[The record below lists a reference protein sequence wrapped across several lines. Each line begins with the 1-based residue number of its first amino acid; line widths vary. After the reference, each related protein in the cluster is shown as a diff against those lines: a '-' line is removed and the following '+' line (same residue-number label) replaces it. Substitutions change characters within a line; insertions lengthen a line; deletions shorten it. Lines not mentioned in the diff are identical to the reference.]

1 MAERIIMNDVKKFE
15 WESMMSFTGNKL
27 SKFNAIDQNLNCSQ
41 LMRNA
46 GLDWTVSKVP
56 VECTMNTMDN
66 NGFELEKVVSDKLY
80 SLVKTEVNG
89 SKQNH
94 KILVSGLTDQYHI
107 MQNEK
112 LAQLGD
118 YFSNIAGVS
127 FEHCFNYKD
136 DKAITFLANTGG
148 EFNIGDDVVKNY
160 LMLTNF
166 HTGRDKTKINTTSIQ
181 PVCENTFLMALSDIE
196 QFYIGITHRIEFN
209 DKMEELVHKKIK
221 DALRFN
227 EVYKEQAEQLNSYSL
242 TESDMLKYF
251 ILVYN
256 PKLIA
261 DYDKSKKD
269 YSFFNDLSGNKQIKS
284 CYGIWHDTYE
294 NNGNTYKLENTGN
307 DVREDTLWKAFNCIT
322 YNEDHLR
329 SGDRLSN
336 TFITNGKDNVKTKA
350 MEVALDMAV

>member
-1 MAERIIMNDVKKFE
+1 MAERIIMNEVKKFE
-15 WESMMSFTGNKL
+15 WESLMSFTGNEL

-46 GLDWTVSKVP
+46 GLDWTVNKVP
-56 VECTMNTMDN
+56 VQATIDNETITSDKFYSLIKSDN
-66 NGFELEKVVSDKLY
+66 N
-80 SLVKTEVNG
+80 
-89 SKQNH
+89 
-94 KILVSGLTDQYHI
+94 KILVSGLTDQYHT

-148 EFNIGDDVVKNY
+148 EFKIGDDVVKNY

-227 EVYKEQAEQLNSYSL
+227 EVYKEQAETLNSYSL

-261 DYDKSKKD
+261 DYDKRIIGKD
-269 YSFFNDLSGNKQIKS
+269 YSFINELSGNKQIKS
-284 CYGIWHDTYE
+284 CYGVWHDTYE

-307 DVREDTLWKAFNCIT
+307 DVREDTLWKAFNCVT

-336 TFITNGKDNVKTKA
+336 TFITNGKDNVKSKA
-350 MEVALDMAV
+350 MEVALEMAA

>member
-1 MAERIIMNDVKKFE
+1 MAERIIMNEVKKFE
-15 WESMMSFTGNKL
+15 WESLMSFTGNEL

-46 GLDWTVSKVP
+46 GLDWTVNKVP
-56 VECTMNTMDN
+56 VQATIDNETITSDKFYSLIKSDN
-66 NGFELEKVVSDKLY
+66 N
-80 SLVKTEVNG
+80 
-89 SKQNH
+89 
-94 KILVSGLTDQYHI
+94 KILVSGLTDQYHT

-148 EFNIGDDVVKNY
+148 EFKIGDDVVKNY

-196 QFYIGITHRIEFN
+196 QFYIGITHRVEFN
-209 DKMEELVHKKIK
+209 DKMEELVYKKIN
-221 DALRFN
+221 DALKFN
-227 EVYKEQAEQLNSYSL
+227 EVYKEQAETLNSYSL

-256 PKLIA
+256 PNLIT
-261 DYDKSKKD
+261 DFDKSKKD

-294 NNGNTYKLENTGN
+294 NNGTMYKLENTGN
-307 DVREDTLWKAFNCIT
+307 DIRQDTLWKAFNCIT

-329 SGDRLSN
+329 AGDRVSN
-336 TFITNGKDNVKTKA
+336 TFITNGKDNIKDKA
-350 MEVALDMAV
+350 MQTALEMAV

>member
-1 MAERIIMNDVKKFE
+1 
-15 WESMMSFTGNKL
+15 
-27 SKFNAIDQNLNCSQ
+27 
-41 LMRNA
+41 MRNA
-46 GLDWTVSKVP
+46 GLDWTVNKVP
-56 VECTMNTMDN
+56 VQATIDNETITSDKFYSLIKSDN
-66 NGFELEKVVSDKLY
+66 N
-80 SLVKTEVNG
+80 
-89 SKQNH
+89 
-94 KILVSGLTDQYHI
+94 KILVSGLTDQYHT

-148 EFNIGDDVVKNY
+148 EFKIGDDVVKNY

-196 QFYIGITHRIEFN
+196 QFYIGITHRVEFN
-209 DKMEELVHKKIK
+209 DKMEELVYKKIN
-221 DALRFN
+221 DALKFN
-227 EVYKEQAEQLNSYSL
+227 EVYKEQAETLNSYSL

-294 NNGNTYKLENTGN
+294 NNGTMYKLENTGN
-307 DVREDTLWKAFNCIT
+307 DIRQDTLWKAFNCIT

-329 SGDRLSN
+329 AGDRLAN
-336 TFITNGKDNVKTKA
+336 TFINNGKDNVKSKA
-350 MEVALDMAV
+350 MDVALKMAV

>member
-1 MAERIIMNDVKKFE
+1 
-15 WESMMSFTGNKL
+15 
-27 SKFNAIDQNLNCSQ
+27 
-41 LMRNA
+41 
-46 GLDWTVSKVP
+46 
-56 VECTMNTMDN
+56 
-66 NGFELEKVVSDKLY
+66 
-80 SLVKTEVNG
+80 
-89 SKQNH
+89 
-94 KILVSGLTDQYHI
+94 

-118 YFSNIAGVS
+118 YFSSIANVS

-166 HTGRDKTKINTTSIQ
+166 HTGRDKTKINTTSIN

-221 DALRFN
+221 DALKFN

-261 DYDKSKKD
+261 DYDKRIIGKD
-269 YSFFNDLSGNKQIKS
+269 YSFINELSGNKQIKS
-284 CYGIWHDTYE
+284 CYGVWHDTYE

-307 DVREDTLWKAFNCIT
+307 DVREDTLWKAFNCVT

-336 TFITNGKDNVKTKA
+336 TFITNGKDNVKSKA
-350 MEVALDMAV
+350 MEVALEMAA

>member
-1 MAERIIMNDVKKFE
+1 MAERIIMNEVKKME
-15 WESMMSFTGNKL
+15 WNSLMSFTGNKL

-46 GLDWTVSKVP
+46 GLDWTVNKVP
-56 VECTMNTMDN
+56 VQATIDN
-66 NGFELEKVVSDKLY
+66 ETITSDKLY
-80 SLVKTEVNG
+80 SLVKSDN
-89 SKQNH
+89 N
-94 KILVSGLTDQYHI
+94 KILVSGLTDQYHT

-209 DKMEELVHKKIK
+209 DSLEELVRIKIK
-221 DALRFN
+221 DALN
-227 EVYKEQAEQLNSYSL
+227 SNKVYKEQAEKLNSYSL

-261 DYDKSKKD
+261 DYDKRIIGKD
-269 YSFFNDLSGNKQIKS
+269 YSFINELSGNKQIKS
-284 CYGIWHDTYE
+284 CYGVWHDTYE

-307 DVREDTLWKAFNCIT
+307 DVREDTLWKAFNCVT

-336 TFITNGKDNVKTKA
+336 TFITNGKDNVKSKA
-350 MEVALDMAV
+350 MEVALEMAA

>member
-1 MAERIIMNDVKKFE
+1 MAERIIMNEVKKFE
-15 WESMMSFTGNKL
+15 WEPMMSFHGEL
-27 SKFNAIDQNLNCSQ
+27 SKYNAIDENLNCSQ

-46 GLDWTVSKVP
+46 ELDWTVNKVP
-56 VECTMNTMDN
+56 VQATIDD
-66 NGFELEKVVSDKLY
+66 KVITSKKFY
-80 SLVKTEVNG
+80 SLVKSND
-89 SKQNH
+89 N
-94 KILVSGLTDQYHI
+94 KILVSGLTDQYHT

-118 YFSNIAGVS
+118 YFSQLAGVS

-136 DKAITFLANTGG
+136 DKAITFLANTGAS
-148 EFNIGDDVVKNY
+148 FNIGNDQVKNY

-166 HTGRDKTKINTTSIQ
+166 HTGRDKTKINTTNIN

-209 DKMEELVHKKIK
+209 DRLEELVRIKIK
-221 DALRFN
+221 DALKSN
-227 EVYKEQAEQLNSYSL
+227 EVYKEQAETLNSYSL

-261 DYDKSKKD
+261 DFDKNNKSTNLVND
-269 YSFFNDLSGNKQIKS
+269 FFNDLSGNKQIKS
-284 CYGIWHDTYE
+284 CYGIWHDIYE
-294 NNGNTYKLENTGN
+294 NNGHTYKLENTGN

-336 TFITNGKDNVKTKA
+336 TFITNGKDNIKTKA
-350 MEVALDMAV
+350 MEVALEMAK

>member
-1 MAERIIMNDVKKFE
+1 MAERIIMNEVKKME
-15 WESMMSFTGNKL
+15 WNSMMSMTGNKL

-46 GLDWTVSKVP
+46 GLDWTVNKVP
-56 VECTMNTMDN
+56 VQATIDN
-66 NGFELEKVVSDKLY
+66 ETITSDKLY
-80 SLVKTEVNG
+80 SLVKSDDN
-89 SKQNH
+89 
-94 KILVSGLTDQYHI
+94 KILVSGLTDQYHV

-112 LAQLGD
+112 MAQLGD
-118 YFSNIAGVS
+118 YFASLAGVS

-136 DKAITFLANTGG
+136 DKAITFLANTGAS
-148 EFNIGDDVVKNY
+148 FNIGDDEVKNY

-166 HTGRDKTKINTTSIQ
+166 HTGRDKGKINTTNIN
-181 PVCENTFLMALSDIE
+181 PICENTFLMALSDIE
-196 QFYIGITHRIEFN
+196 QFYIGITHRLEFN

-227 EVYKEQAEQLNSYSL
+227 EAYKEQAETLNSYSL
-242 TESDMLKYF
+242 TESDLLKYF

-261 DYDKSKKD
+261 DYDKRIIGKD
-269 YSFFNDLSGNKQIKS
+269 YSFINELSGNKQIKS

-307 DVREDTLWKAFNCIT
+307 DVREDTLWKAFNCVT

-350 MEVALDMAV
+350 MEVALEMAA

>member
-1 MAERIIMNDVKKFE
+1 MAERIIMNEVKKFE
-15 WESMMSFTGNKL
+15 WESLMSFTGNEL

-46 GLDWTVSKVP
+46 GLDWTVNKVP
-56 VECTMNTMDN
+56 VQATIDN
-66 NGFELEKVVSDKLY
+66 ETITSDKLY
-80 SLVKTEVNG
+80 SLVKSDN
-89 SKQNH
+89 N
-94 KILVSGLTDQYHI
+94 KILVSGLTDQYHT

-148 EFNIGDDVVKNY
+148 EFKIGDDVVKNY

-209 DKMEELVHKKIK
+209 DRLEELVRIKIK
-221 DALRFN
+221 DALKSN
-227 EVYKEQAEQLNSYSL
+227 EVYKEQAETLNSYSL

-261 DYDKSKKD
+261 DFDKSKKD

-307 DVREDTLWKAFNCIT
+307 DIRQDTLWKAFNCIT

-336 TFITNGKDNVKTKA
+336 TFITNGKGNVKNKA
-350 MEVALDMAV
+350 MEVALDMAA

>member
-1 MAERIIMNDVKKFE
+1 MAERIIMNEVKKFE
-15 WESMMSFTGNKL
+15 WEPMMSFHGEL
-27 SKFNAIDQNLNCSQ
+27 SKYNAIDENLNCSQ

-46 GLDWTVSKVP
+46 ELDWTVNKVP
-56 VECTMNTMDN
+56 VQSTIDD
-66 NGFELEKVVSDKLY
+66 KVITSKKFY
-80 SLVKTEVNG
+80 SLVKSND
-89 SKQNH
+89 N
-94 KILVSGLTDQYHI
+94 KILVSGLTDQYHT

-118 YFSNIAGVS
+118 YFSQLAGVS

-136 DKAITFLANTGG
+136 DKAITFLANTGAS
-148 EFNIGDDVVKNY
+148 FNIGNDQVKNY

-166 HTGRDKTKINTTSIQ
+166 HTGRDKTKINTTNIN

-209 DKMEELVHKKIK
+209 DRLEELVRIKIK
-221 DALRFN
+221 DALKSN
-227 EVYKEQAEQLNSYSL
+227 EVYKEQAETLNSYSL

-261 DYDKSKKD
+261 DFDKNNKSTNLVND
-269 YSFFNDLSGNKQIKS
+269 FFNDLSGNKQIKS
-284 CYGIWHDTYE
+284 CYGIWHDIYE
-294 NNGNTYKLENTGN
+294 NNGHTYKLENTGN

-336 TFITNGKDNVKTKA
+336 TFITNGKDNIKTKA
-350 MEVALDMAV
+350 MEVALEMAK

>member
-1 MAERIIMNDVKKFE
+1 M
-15 WESMMSFTGNKL
+15 SMTGNKL

-56 VECTMNTMDN
+56 VQATIDDKLIT
-66 NGFELEKVVSDKLY
+66 SDKLF
-80 SLVKTEVNG
+80 SLVKSDN
-89 SKQNH
+89 N
-94 KILVSGLTDQYHI
+94 KILVSGLTDQYHT

-118 YFSNIAGVS
+118 YFSSVAGVS
-127 FEHCFNYKD
+127 FEHSFNYKG

-148 EFNIGDDVVKNY
+148 EFNIGNDVVKNY

-166 HTGRDKTKINTTSIQ
+166 HTGRDKTKINTTNIQ
-181 PVCENTFLMALSDIE
+181 PVCENTFLAALSDIE
-196 QFYIGITHRIEFN
+196 QFYIGITHRMEFN
-209 DKMEELVHKKIK
+209 DRMEELVRIKIK
-221 DALRFN
+221 DALKSN
-227 EVYKEQAEQLNSYSL
+227 EVYKEQAETLNSYSL
-242 TESDMLKYF
+242 TESDMLKRRGEN
-251 ILVYN
+251 YN

-261 DYDKSKKD
+261 DFDKSKKD

-294 NNGNTYKLENTGN
+294 NNGTMYKLENTGN
-307 DVREDTLWKAFNCIT
+307 DIRQDTLWKAFNCIT

-329 SGDRLSN
+329 AGDRLAN
-336 TFITNGKDNVKTKA
+336 TFITNGKGNVKSKA
-350 MEVALDMAV
+350 MEVALEMAA

>member
-1 MAERIIMNDVKKFE
+1 MAERINMNEVKKFE
-15 WESMMSFTGNKL
+15 WESLMSFTGNEL

-46 GLDWTVSKVP
+46 GLDWTVNKVP
-56 VECTMNTMDN
+56 VQATIDNETITSDKFYSLIKSDN
-66 NGFELEKVVSDKLY
+66 N
-80 SLVKTEVNG
+80 
-89 SKQNH
+89 
-94 KILVSGLTDQYHI
+94 KILVSGLTDQYHT

-148 EFNIGDDVVKNY
+148 EFKIGDDVVKNY

-196 QFYIGITHRIEFN
+196 QFYIGITHRVEFN
-209 DKMEELVHKKIK
+209 DKMEELVYKKIN
-221 DALRFN
+221 DALKFN
-227 EVYKEQAEQLNSYSL
+227 EVYKEQAETLNSYSL

-256 PKLIA
+256 PNLIT
-261 DYDKSKKD
+261 DFDKSKKD

-294 NNGNTYKLENTGN
+294 NNGTMYKLENTGN
-307 DVREDTLWKAFNCIT
+307 DIRQDTLWKAFNCIT

-329 SGDRLSN
+329 AGDRLAN
-336 TFITNGKDNVKTKA
+336 TFITNGKDNVKSKA
-350 MEVALDMAV
+350 MDVALKMAV

>member
-1 MAERIIMNDVKKFE
+1 MAERIIMNEVKKFE
-15 WESMMSFTGNKL
+15 WESLMSFTGNEL

-46 GLDWTVSKVP
+46 GLDWTVNKVP
-56 VECTMNTMDN
+56 VQATIDNETITSDKFYSLIKSDN
-66 NGFELEKVVSDKLY
+66 N
-80 SLVKTEVNG
+80 
-89 SKQNH
+89 
-94 KILVSGLTDQYHI
+94 KILVSGLTDQYHT

-148 EFNIGDDVVKNY
+148 EFKIGDDVVKNY

-196 QFYIGITHRIEFN
+196 QFYIGITHRVEFN
-209 DKMEELVHKKIK
+209 DKMEELVYKKIN
-221 DALRFN
+221 DALKFN
-227 EVYKEQAEQLNSYSL
+227 EVYKEQAETLNSYSL

-261 DYDKSKKD
+261 DFDKSKKD

-294 NNGNTYKLENTGN
+294 NNGTMYKLENTGN
-307 DVREDTLWKAFNCIT
+307 DIRQDTLWKAFNCIT

-329 SGDRLSN
+329 AGDRLSN
-336 TFITNGKDNVKTKA
+336 TFITNGKGNVKSKA
-350 MEVALDMAV
+350 MEVALEMAA

>member
-1 MAERIIMNDVKKFE
+1 MNEEVKKFE
-15 WESMMSFTGNKL
+15 WEPMMSFHGEL
-27 SKFNAIDQNLNCSQ
+27 SKYNAIDQNLNCSQ

-46 GLDWTVSKVP
+46 GLDWTVNKVP
-56 VECTMNTMDN
+56 VQATIDD
-66 NGFELEKVVSDKLY
+66 KVITSDKLF
-80 SLVKTEVNG
+80 SLVK
-89 SKQNH
+89 SDDD
-94 KILVSGLTDQYHI
+94 KILVSGLTKHYHT

-112 LAQLGD
+112 LAELGD
-118 YFSNIAGVS
+118 YFTSIAGVS

-148 EFNIGDDVVKNY
+148 EFNIGNDVVKNY

-166 HTGRDKTKINTTSIQ
+166 HTGRDKTKINTTNIQ
-181 PVCENTFLMALSDIE
+181 PICENTFLAALSDIE
-196 QFYIGITHRIEFN
+196 QFYIGITHRIEFS
-209 DKMEELVHKKIK
+209 DRMEELVRIKIK
-221 DALRFN
+221 DALN
-227 EVYKEQAEQLNSYSL
+227 SNKVYKEQAEKLNSYSL

-269 YSFFNDLSGNKQIKS
+269 YSFFNDISGNKQIKS
-284 CYGIWHDTYE
+284 CYGVWHDTYE

-307 DVREDTLWKAFNCIT
+307 DVREDTLWKAFNCVT

-350 MEVALDMAV
+350 MEVALGMAA

>member
-1 MAERIIMNDVKKFE
+1 MAERIIMNEVKTFE
-15 WESMMSFTGNKL
+15 WDSLMSMTGNKI

-46 GLDWTVSKVP
+46 GLDWTVNKVP
-56 VECTMNTMDN
+56 VQATIDN
-66 NGFELEKVVSDKLY
+66 ETITSDKLY
-80 SLVKTEVNG
+80 SLVKSDN
-89 SKQNH
+89 N
-94 KILVSGLTDQYHI
+94 KILVSGLTDQYHT

-227 EVYKEQAEQLNSYSL
+227 EVYKEQAETLNSYSL

-261 DYDKSKKD
+261 DYDKRIIGKD
-269 YSFFNDLSGNKQIKS
+269 YSFINELSGNKQIKS
-284 CYGIWHDTYE
+284 CYGVWHDTYE

-307 DVREDTLWKAFNCIT
+307 DVREDTLWKAFNCVT

-336 TFITNGKDNVKTKA
+336 TFITNGKDNVKSKA
-350 MEVALDMAV
+350 MEVALEMAA

>member
-1 MAERIIMNDVKKFE
+1 MAERIIMNEVKKFE
-15 WESMMSFTGNKL
+15 WESLMSFTGNEL

-46 GLDWTVSKVP
+46 GLDWTVNKVP
-56 VECTMNTMDN
+56 VQATIDNETITSDKFYSLIKSDN
-66 NGFELEKVVSDKLY
+66 N
-80 SLVKTEVNG
+80 
-89 SKQNH
+89 
-94 KILVSGLTDQYHI
+94 KILVSGLTDQYHT

-148 EFNIGDDVVKNY
+148 EFKIGDDVVKNY

-209 DKMEELVHKKIK
+209 DKMEELVYKKIN
-221 DALRFN
+221 DALTFN
-227 EVYKEQAEQLNSYSL
+227 KAYKEQAEQLNSYSL

-294 NNGNTYKLENTGN
+294 NNGTMYKLENTGN
-307 DVREDTLWKAFNCIT
+307 DIRQDTLWKAFNCIT

-329 SGDRLSN
+329 AGDRLAN
-336 TFITNGKDNVKTKA
+336 TFITNGKDNVKSKA
-350 MEVALDMAV
+350 MDVALKMAV

>member
-1 MAERIIMNDVKKFE
+1 MAERIIMNEVKKFE
-15 WESMMSFTGNKL
+15 WESMMSMTGNKL

-56 VECTMNTMDN
+56 VQATIDNETITSDKFYSLIKSDN
-66 NGFELEKVVSDKLY
+66 N
-80 SLVKTEVNG
+80 
-89 SKQNH
+89 
-94 KILVSGLTDQYHI
+94 KILVSGLTDQYHT

-118 YFSNIAGVS
+118 YFSSVAGVS
-127 FEHCFNYKD
+127 FEHSFNYKD

-148 EFNIGDDVVKNY
+148 EFNIGNDVVKNY

-166 HTGRDKTKINTTSIQ
+166 HTGRDKTKINTTNIQ
-181 PVCENTFLMALSDIE
+181 PVCENTFLAALSDIE
-196 QFYIGITHRIEFN
+196 QFYIGITHRMEFN
-209 DKMEELVHKKIK
+209 DRMEELVRIKIK
-221 DALRFN
+221 DALKSN

-261 DYDKSKKD
+261 DFDKSKKD
-269 YSFFNDLSGNKQIKS
+269 YSFFNDISGNKQIKS
-284 CYGIWHDTYE
+284 CYGVWHDTYE
-294 NNGNTYKLENTGN
+294 NNGTMYKLENTGN
-307 DVREDTLWKAFNCIT
+307 DIRQDTLWKAFNCIT

-329 SGDRLSN
+329 AGDRVSN
-336 TFITNGKDNVKTKA
+336 TFITNGKDNIKDKA
-350 MEVALDMAV
+350 MQTALEMAK

>member
-1 MAERIIMNDVKKFE
+1 MAERIIMNEVKKFE
-15 WESMMSFTGNKL
+15 WESMMSMTGNKL

-46 GLDWTVSKVP
+46 GLDWNVNKVP
-56 VECTMNTMDN
+56 VQATIDDETIT
-66 NGFELEKVVSDKLY
+66 SDKLY
-80 SLVKTEVNG
+80 SLVKSDGN
-89 SKQNH
+89 
-94 KILVSGLTDQYHI
+94 KILVSGLTDQYHV

-112 LAQLGD
+112 MAQLGD
-118 YFSNIAGVS
+118 YFASLAGVS

-136 DKAITFLANTGG
+136 DKAITFLANTGAS
-148 EFNIGDDVVKNY
+148 FNIGNDEVKNY

-166 HTGRDKTKINTTSIQ
+166 HTGRDKGKINTTNIN
-181 PVCENTFLMALSDIE
+181 PICENTFLMALSDIE
-196 QFYIGITHRIEFN
+196 QFYIGITHRVEFN
-209 DKMEELVHKKIK
+209 DKMEELVRIKIK
-221 DALRFN
+221 DALKSN

-242 TESDMLKYF
+242 TESDLLKYF

-261 DYDKSKKD
+261 DYDKRIIGKD
-269 YSFFNDLSGNKQIKS
+269 YSFINELSGNKQIKS

-307 DVREDTLWKAFNCIT
+307 DVREDTLWKAFNCVT

-350 MEVALDMAV
+350 MEVALEMSA

>member
-1 MAERIIMNDVKKFE
+1 MAERIIMNEVKKFE
-15 WESMMSFTGNKL
+15 WESMMSMTGNKL

-56 VECTMNTMDN
+56 VQATIDNETITSDKFYSLIKSDN
-66 NGFELEKVVSDKLY
+66 N
-80 SLVKTEVNG
+80 
-89 SKQNH
+89 
-94 KILVSGLTDQYHI
+94 KILVSGLTDQYHT

-118 YFSNIAGVS
+118 YFSSVAGVS
-127 FEHCFNYKD
+127 FEHSFNYKD

-148 EFNIGDDVVKNY
+148 EFNIGNDVVKNY

-166 HTGRDKTKINTTSIQ
+166 HTGRDKTKINTTNIQ
-181 PVCENTFLMALSDIE
+181 PVCENTFLAALSDIE
-196 QFYIGITHRIEFN
+196 QFYIGITHRMEFN
-209 DKMEELVHKKIK
+209 DRMEELVRIKIK
-221 DALRFN
+221 DALKSN
-227 EVYKEQAEQLNSYSL
+227 EVYKEQAETLNSYSL

-256 PKLIA
+256 PKLIT
-261 DYDKSKKD
+261 DFDKSKKD

-294 NNGNTYKLENTGN
+294 NNGTMYKLENTGN
-307 DVREDTLWKAFNCIT
+307 DIRQDTLWKAFNCIT

-329 SGDRLSN
+329 AGDRLAN
-336 TFITNGKDNVKTKA
+336 TFITNGKGNVKSKA
-350 MEVALDMAV
+350 MEVALEMAA

>member
-1 MAERIIMNDVKKFE
+1 MAESIIMNEEVKKME
-15 WESMMSFTGNKL
+15 WNSLMSFTGNKL

-46 GLDWTVSKVP
+46 GLDWNVNKVP
-56 VECTMNTMDN
+56 VQATIDGEQIT
-66 NGFELEKVVSDKLY
+66 SDKLF
-80 SLVKTEVNG
+80 SLVKSDDN
-89 SKQNH
+89 
-94 KILVSGLTDQYHI
+94 KILVSGLTDQYHV

-112 LAQLGD
+112 MAQLGD
-118 YFSNIAGVS
+118 YFASLTDVS
-127 FEHCFNYKD
+127 FEHCFSYKD
-136 DKAITFLANTGG
+136 DKQISFLANTGG
-148 EFNIGDDVVKNY
+148 EFKIGNGDKSEVVKNY

-166 HTGRDKTKINTTSIQ
+166 HTGRDKTKINTTSIN
-181 PVCENTFLMALSDIE
+181 PICENTFLMALSDIE

-209 DKMEELVHKKIK
+209 DSLEELVRIKIK

-227 EVYKEQAEQLNSYSL
+227 EVYKEKAEQLNSYSL

-256 PKLIA
+256 PKLIT

-284 CYGIWHDTYE
+284 CYGVWHDTYE

>member
-1 MAERIIMNDVKKFE
+1 MAERIIMNEVKKFE
-15 WESMMSFTGNKL
+15 WESLMSFTGNEL

-46 GLDWTVSKVP
+46 GLDWTVNKVP
-56 VECTMNTMDN
+56 VQATIDNETITSDKFYSLIKSDN
-66 NGFELEKVVSDKLY
+66 N
-80 SLVKTEVNG
+80 
-89 SKQNH
+89 
-94 KILVSGLTDQYHI
+94 KILVSGLTDQYHT

-148 EFNIGDDVVKNY
+148 EFKIGDDVVKNY

-196 QFYIGITHRIEFN
+196 QFYIGITHRVEFN
-209 DKMEELVHKKIK
+209 DKMEELVYKKIN
-221 DALRFN
+221 DALKFN
-227 EVYKEQAEQLNSYSL
+227 EVYKEQAETLNSYSL

-256 PKLIA
+256 PNLIT
-261 DYDKSKKD
+261 DFDKSKKD

-294 NNGNTYKLENTGN
+294 NNGTMYKLENTGN
-307 DVREDTLWKAFNCIT
+307 DIRQDTLWKAFNCIT

-329 SGDRLSN
+329 AGDRLAN
-336 TFITNGKDNVKTKA
+336 TFITNGKDNVKSKA
-350 MEVALDMAV
+350 MDVALKMAV

>member
-1 MAERIIMNDVKKFE
+1 MAERINMNEVKKME
-15 WESMMSFTGNKL
+15 WNSMMSMTGNKL

-46 GLDWTVSKVP
+46 GLDWTVNKVP
-56 VECTMNTMDN
+56 VQATIDDETIT
-66 NGFELEKVVSDKLY
+66 SDKLY
-80 SLVKTEVNG
+80 SLVKSDN
-89 SKQNH
+89 N
-94 KILVSGLTDQYHI
+94 KILVSGLTDQYHT

-118 YFSNIAGVS
+118 YFSSIADVS

-136 DKAITFLANTGG
+136 DKAITFLANTGAS
-148 EFNIGDDVVKNY
+148 FNIGVDVVKNY

-166 HTGRDKTKINTTSIQ
+166 HTGRDKTKINTTNIQ

-209 DKMEELVHKKIK
+209 DGLEQLVYKKIK
-221 DALRFN
+221 DALKSN
-227 EVYKEQAEQLNSYSL
+227 EVYKEQAETLNSYSL

-284 CYGIWHDTYE
+284 CYGVWHDTYE

-350 MEVALDMAV
+350 MHVALEMAA

>member
-1 MAERIIMNDVKKFE
+1 L
-15 WESMMSFTGNKL
+15 MSFTGNEL

-46 GLDWTVSKVP
+46 GLDWTVNKVP
-56 VECTMNTMDN
+56 VQATIDNETITSDKFYSLIKSDN
-66 NGFELEKVVSDKLY
+66 N
-80 SLVKTEVNG
+80 
-89 SKQNH
+89 
-94 KILVSGLTDQYHI
+94 KILVSGLTDQYHT

-148 EFNIGDDVVKNY
+148 EFKIGDDVVKNY

-209 DKMEELVHKKIK
+209 DKMEELVYKKIN
-221 DALRFN
+221 DALTFN
-227 EVYKEQAEQLNSYSL
+227 KAYKEQAEQLNSYSL

-261 DYDKSKKD
+261 DFDKSKKD

-294 NNGNTYKLENTGN
+294 NNGTMYKLENTGN
-307 DVREDTLWKAFNCIT
+307 DIRQDTLWKAFNCIT

-329 SGDRLSN
+329 AGDRLSN
-336 TFITNGKDNVKTKA
+336 TFITNGKGNVKSKA
-350 MEVALDMAV
+350 MEVALEMAA